1 MHGTRLRAGRPGRFG
16 LTLTGDKDIFTL
28 YGLTP
33 YHALEHRNFTLIHMS
48 TSSGDKEKRE
58 QGSVRLLAEHFQCSL
73 LERLS
78 RGRYHRRNKFI
89 LLLLTAL
96 SLTILVVPN
105 LQYVSGT
112 YKEGEI
118 ASTDVRATRDYLLE
132 DRGLTE
138 SKRLEA
144 ENAVPYVYN
153 QVATPVDDVVRDLT
167 KILRI
172 VHDIG
177 LAPEARRSLRDA
189 LAGTTGSDVS
199 DAELESL
206 GKVRSDQTF
215 LADARKVLGRVYKNR
230 VVNDKRLFTSD
241 VAHGI
246 VAVDGHTGLLV
257 GALDPALPSTDIAE
271 ARRSVAEGH
280 VTSGVDPRDQAALRL
295 LLPRM
300 IKPSLTLNR
309 EATDDRKR
317 MAADAVRPVLY
328 QLKQGEMIVRSGE
341 RISAEQ
347 AVKLNRIFAGNSLNN
362 RLFLAAG
369 LLGLVFVLL
378 YFPYRFA
385 CKNIRKFNPTEKDI
399 LFLSLLSLGLF
410 TAFRMGMVVASA
422 MGGIIP
428 YIHASDFY
436 YAFPFAFGPM
446 LVRIV
451 LNSEVS
457 LVYCA
462 ICAPLLGIMFDNSLP
477 VVIYGLMGG
486 IVGAHGV
493 RQCKNRGALYSAG
506 LKVSV
511 VNVALALS
519 FQIQNDSLV
528 SIQTVYCVLF
538 AFIGGMLNAA
548 FVTGIIPLVEN
559 LFRYTTDI
567 KLLELSSL
575 NSPILRELMVR
586 APGTYH
592 HSILVG
598 NLVEAA
604 AEAISANPMLARVAA
619 YYHDVGKTSKPQYFI
634 ENIGT
639 GENRHD
645 KLSPNMSALIL
656 ISHVK
661 EGVELAKEHRLGMA
675 LIDLIRQSHGTALIT
690 YFYDKA
696 RKQAAA
702 EGKTVDEQEF
712 RYPGPKP
719 QTREAGLVMLAD
731 SVEAASRTLTDPTP
745 ARIQGLV
752 QRIIN
757 NIFIDGQLDECELT
771 LKNLHEIA
779 KSFNRVLAGIYHHR
793 INYPTPAFK
802 EKAPGGRTTVEDFAA
817 EPPETSEG
825 GHEEGKKGGGDDLK
839 RLGISR

>member
-1 MHGTRLRAGRPGRFG
+1 MPT
-16 LTLTGDKDIFTL
+16 TT
-28 YGLTP
+28 
-33 YHALEHRNFTLIHMS
+33 
-48 TSSGDKEKRE
+48 GDKEKRE
-58 QGSVRLLAEHFQCSL
+58 QGSVRLLAEHLQGSL

-78 RGRYHRRNKFI
+78 SGRHHRRNKFI

-96 SLTILVVPN
+96 SLTILVIPS

-118 ASTDVRATRDYLLE
+118 ASTDIRATRDYLLE
-132 DRGLTE
+132 DRRLTE
-138 SKRLEA
+138 AKQLEA
-144 ENAVPYVYN
+144 ENAVPYVYSLFAN
-153 QVATPVDDVVRDLT
+153 PADDAVRDLA
-167 KILRI
+167 KVLDA

-189 LAGTTGSDVS
+189 LAGILGTELS
-199 DAELESL
+199 DAELDSL
-206 GKVRSDQTF
+206 EKIRSDQSF
-215 LADARKVLGRVYKNR
+215 LADARKVLERVYEGR
-230 VVNDKRLFTSD
+230 VVNDKRLFTADS
-241 VAHGI
+241 AHGI
-246 VAVDGHTGLLV
+246 VMVDSRTGTPVGAVDVLLPV
-257 GALDPALPSTDIAE
+257 RDVAE
-271 ARRSVAEGH
+271 ARSIVAEGRF
-280 VTSGVDPRDQAALRL
+280 TGTVDSRNLAALRL
-295 LLPRM
+295 ILPRVL
-300 IKPSLTLNR
+300 KPSLTLNR
-309 EATDDRKR
+309 EATDYRKR
-317 MAADAVRPVLY
+317 MASEGVKPVQY

-347 AVKLNRIFAGNSLNN
+347 AVKLNRVFAGNSMNN
-362 RLFLAAG
+362 RMFIAGG
-369 LLGLVFVLL
+369 LLCLVFVLL
-378 YFPYRFA
+378 YAPYRFA

-399 LFLSLLSLGLF
+399 LLLSLLSLGVF
-410 TAFRMGMVVASA
+410 ATFKMGLVVAGA
-422 MGGIIP
+422 MGGVIP
-428 YIHASDFY
+428 YIHSTDFY

-451 LNSEVS
+451 LNSEVA

-493 RQCKNRGALYSAG
+493 RQCKNRGALYTAG

-511 VNVALALS
+511 VNVALALC
-519 FQIQNDSLV
+519 FQIQNDSFISV
-528 SIQTVYCVLF
+528 QTLYCVTF
-538 AFIGGMLNAA
+538 AFFGGLLNAA
-548 FVTGIIPLVEN
+548 LVTGIVPLVEN
-559 LFRYTTDI
+559 LFQYTTDI

-575 NSPILRELMVR
+575 NSPILRDLMVR

-604 AEAISANPMLARVAA
+604 AEAINANPMLARVAA

-661 EGVELAKEHRLGMA
+661 EGVELAKEHRLGMPI
-675 LIDLIRQSHGTALIT
+675 IDIIRQSHGTGLIT

-696 RKQAAA
+696 RKQAVV
-702 EGKTVDEQEF
+702 EGKTVDEQDF

-752 QRIIN
+752 QKIIN

-793 INYPTPAFK
+793 ISYPTPAFK
-802 EKAPGGRTTVEDFAA
+802 EKAAGGRNIVEDSVA
-817 EPPETSEG
+817 ESPETAEG
-825 GHEEGKKGGGDDLK
+825 RREEGKKSGGDDLK